1 MNISSF
7 FNEPYKK
14 MHEGFTEVTRERI
27 KQTTAWVIQRPKKY
41 EKLIS
46 GRFQVAQ
53 FGHTPILTKPT
64 TEIKRSLSFATRYKM
79 PPKAATKTSLPE
91 WEICKRLRSSG
102 E

>member
-14 MHEGFTEVTRERI
+14 MHEGFTELTRERI

-64 TEIKRSLSFATRYKM
+64 TEIKKFVIRDALQNAS
-79 PPKAATKTSLPE
+79 
-91 WEICKRLRSSG
+91 
-102 E
+102 

>member
-14 MHEGFTEVTRERI
+14 MHEGV
-27 KQTTAWVIQRPKKY
+27 TTAWVIQRPKKY

-64 TEIKRSLSFATRYKM
+64 TEIKKFVIRDALQNAF
-79 PPKAATKTSLPE
+79 
-91 WEICKRLRSSG
+91 
-102 E
+102 